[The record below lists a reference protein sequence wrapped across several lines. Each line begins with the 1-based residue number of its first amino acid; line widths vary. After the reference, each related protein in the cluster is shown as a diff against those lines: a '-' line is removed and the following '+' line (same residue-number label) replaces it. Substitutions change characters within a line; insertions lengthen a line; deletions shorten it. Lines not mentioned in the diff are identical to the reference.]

1 MIAGFEKYLGGRIN
15 AVLRLIGCGSR
26 GRGESERVSRSVMPN
41 SLRPYELTQQAPLS
55 MEFSRQ
61 EYWSGYPFPSP
72 RDLSNPGTEPKS
84 PTLQAESLQSEPP
97 GKPYHVLIMVYRAP

>member
-72 RDLSNPGTEPKS
+72 RDHPNPGIEPQSSKLAGRFF
-84 PTLQAESLQSEPP
+84 TL
-97 GKPYHVLIMVYRAP
+97 